1 MYSKGAWFPIPLCK
15 IVSLKYIWPK
25 MTVNIWKSCMS
36 TAVKK
41 LWDRS
46 DPRSYERYW
55 TSTWSAK
62 SLKANETSAGYKV
75 SENFSPPRLLLW
87 QTAFRLSVYF
97 VKPPFREIGAG
108 WGSMGVRCVLGGVGS
123 LHIFCSFLSFVIFF
137 LPKIFKFILKYW
149 SVCLSR
155 RKKNLW
161 GAQRPFWL
169 SCVLWIRL
177 D

>member
-15 IVSLKYIWPK
+15 IDSLKNIWPK
-25 MTVNIWKSCMS
+25 MTVNIWKSCMC

-46 DPRSYERYW
+46 DPRS
-55 TSTWSAK
+55 
-62 SLKANETSAGYKV
+62 
-75 SENFSPPRLLLW
+75 FSPPRLLLW

-108 WGSMGVRCVLGGVGS
+108 WGSMGIRCVLGGVGS

-137 LPKIFKFILKYW
+137 FFTQDFLIYSQILKCLPVKAKKKLVRCPKAFLVILC
-149 SVCLSR
+149 SVD
-155 RKKNLW
+155 
-161 GAQRPFWL
+161 PPWL
-169 SCVLWIRL
+169 GRGRWLVSNWNIS
-177 D
+177 